1 MGDEEPLSSLTH
13 PLPPANIQPPPLLLS
28 LLAPQRVE
36 VRGGGAR
43 GENTNAQN
51 PGYLFFR
58 PASAGEKS
66 VSDKQDL
73 PPSVAA
79 PPVRPRFLLSWGK
92 ALNGKG
98 GRERG
103 NRDKLLHP
111 LPGITQRAQ
120 PRPPPYSLPPSPPKP
135 SSYPFLSARKIYQV
149 PMNTDGYPALPMS

>member
-79 PPVRPRFLLSWGK
+79 PPRPSPFPPLLGEGFEWQ
-92 ALNGKG
+92 
-98 GRERG
+98 GRERK
-103 NRDKLLHP
+103 REP
-111 LPGITQRAQ
+111 
-120 PRPPPYSLPPSPPKP
+120 
-135 SSYPFLSARKIYQV
+135 
-149 PMNTDGYPALPMS
+149 